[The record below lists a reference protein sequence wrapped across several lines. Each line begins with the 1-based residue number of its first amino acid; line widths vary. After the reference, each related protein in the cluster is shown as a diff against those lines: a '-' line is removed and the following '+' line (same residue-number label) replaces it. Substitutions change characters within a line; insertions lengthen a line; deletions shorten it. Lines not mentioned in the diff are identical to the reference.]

1 MPGSDGPAKRGDAK
15 TPTEN
20 APSSGGIGG
29 ERWTRL
35 PQLKVPRLPPLRVP
49 RLPDMRT
56 TSAGI
61 RVRRI
66 GHAVRGRIPR
76 LPRIGSVL
84 SAADLFT
91 LTNGLAGFLAIAVLT
106 KAVVLYEPPFFP
118 GLASVFPGL
127 APSEDDRFLLA
138 AILITLG
145 GICDAL
151 DGIVARK
158 FGGSNLGGDLDTL
171 SDTITFVATP
181 AFMVFT
187 YYGEEHTYQALL
199 AAGLV
204 LIMGMLRLARFNANP
219 VEGQTVTFQGLPTP
233 WSAVTIAL
241 LILARIPWN
250 FALPIVVILAFLN
263 MSNVSYPKS
272 RGRNVI
278 FALLMAA
285 AAVTTVVVILFF
297 PENQPR
303 VLRGSFTFVILAVAL
318 LPLFY
323 SRGRRERRAA
333 RAGSAARR
341 EP

>member
-1 MPGSDGPAKRGDAK
+1 MP
-15 TPTEN
+15 
-20 APSSGGIGG
+20 
-29 ERWTRL
+29 ERDRPRFTRL
-35 PQLKVPRLPPLRVP
+35 PQLKVPRLPPLKVP
-49 RLPDMRT
+49 RLPDMRET
-56 TSAGI
+56 RAGM

-66 GHAVRGRIPR
+66 GHAVRGRLPP
-76 LPRIGSVL
+76 LPRIRSVI

-106 KAVVLYEPPFFP
+106 RAVVLYEPPFFP
-118 GLASVFPGL
+118 GLAIVFPGL

-158 FGGSNLGGDLDTL
+158 FGGSRLGGDLDTL

-187 YYGEEHTYQALL
+187 YYGEDHAFQALI
-199 AAGLV
+199 AAGLLLV
-204 LIMGMLRLARFNANP
+204 MGMLRLARFNANP
-219 VEGQTVTFQGLPTP
+219 LESQTTTFQGLPTP

-250 FALPIVVILAFLN
+250 FALPIVVVIAFLN
-263 MSNVSYPKS
+263 MSNVAYPKS
-272 RGRNVI
+272 RGRTVI
-278 FALLMAA
+278 LALLMAA
-285 AAVTTVVVILFF
+285 AALTTVIVILFF

-303 VLRGSFTFVILAVAL
+303 VLRGSFTFVILAVAI
-318 LPLFY
+318 LPLLY

-333 RAGSAARR
+333 RKAAGERARQ
-341 EP
+341 PP